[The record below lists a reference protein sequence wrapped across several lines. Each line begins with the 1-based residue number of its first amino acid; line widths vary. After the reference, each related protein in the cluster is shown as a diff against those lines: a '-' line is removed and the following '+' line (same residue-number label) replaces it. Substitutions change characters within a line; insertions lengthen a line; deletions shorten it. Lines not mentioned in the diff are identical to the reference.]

1 MKKRKINFKRLV
13 VAGGVWLFISFVLAS
28 LVGSL
33 FTGQNSKASE
43 SLKYEYSFTHEA
55 AASIVKQVR
64 ETGSA
69 TRLSCGE
76 YTADEMKA
84 GVNEVLHSYGQNMN
98 YQLGENSYIA
108 RFGNFDITNEGL
120 RNTIVEAVSEGDDY
134 QLQYNKLVKE
144 VADKVTRS
152 SLLTYLEK
160 NYSLNE
166 DVTFRELIT
175 EHEARAEDMAKF
187 ISDICQEKG
196 MTSKYNKN
204 GVWIDDGIYTPL
216 NEIFDI

>member
-1 MKKRKINFKRLV
+1 MKRKINVKRLMI
-13 VAGGVWLFISFVLAS
+13 AGGVWLFISFMLTS

-33 FTGQNSKASE
+33 FTSQTSEASE
-43 SLKYEYSFTHEA
+43 SMKYEYSFTHEA
-55 AASIVKQVR
+55 ALSVAEQVR
-64 ETGSA
+64 ETGLA
-69 TRLSCGE
+69 TRFSCGD

-98 YQLGENSYIA
+98 YQLGENSYSS
-108 RFGNFDITNEGL
+108 RFGNFNITDEGL
-120 RNTIVEAVSEGDDY
+120 QDAIVEAVNEGDKY
-134 QLQYNKLVKE
+134 QLEYNKLVKE
-144 VADKVTRS
+144 IAQETTKT

-166 DVTFRELIT
+166 NVTFRELLSK
-175 EHEARAEDMAKF
+175 HEARAEDMAKF

-196 MTSKYNKN
+196 MTSRYNKG
-204 GVWIDDGIYTPL
+204 GVWIDNGTYTPL